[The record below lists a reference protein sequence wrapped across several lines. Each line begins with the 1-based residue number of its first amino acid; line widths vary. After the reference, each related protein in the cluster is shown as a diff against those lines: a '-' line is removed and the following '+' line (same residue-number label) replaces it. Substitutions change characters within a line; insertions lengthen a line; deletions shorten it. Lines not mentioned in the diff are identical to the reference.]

1 MKKEPTNKIL
11 WLFAIGQLGWSMLSG
26 IMTNWLVYFYQPTE
40 DVIAA
45 GMPVFIKQGSILF
58 GLTVIGLIAAA
69 GRIFDAITDPWIA
82 GKSDRCRHKD
92 GRRIPFMRAGAVPLG
107 VVTVLIFVSPSSTC
121 ESSINGVFLLI
132 MALLF
137 YLFMTIYCTPYNAL
151 IPALGKTQKSRINV
165 STFISLTFIVGTALA
180 YLVPNIAAFFESSL
194 GYVNARRV
202 TIAIM
207 SAIGTI
213 CLLVPVFTIKEK
225 DYVDE
230 EPSDTPAFKS
240 LSKTF
245 KNKQFR
251 IFVASD
257 VLYFI
262 ALTMFQTG
270 LPFYVTALMK
280 LDESMNFILFALMTA
295 CSLLFYLPVN
305 KLAMKLGKKKLVVFA
320 FIIYSLVFLFTSF
333 SGLLGISG
341 TVNGILVAVFASI
354 PMAILGILPQA
365 IVADISECDSLET
378 KENREGMFFAARTFA
393 FKLGQS
399 IAMLV
404 FTSVA
409 KLGAE
414 NMGYRATA
422 GIAAVLCLLGGFV
435 LFRYNEKDVFAK
447 IGALRS
453 AEKKS

>member
-1 MKKEPTNKIL
+1 MKKEVTNKIL
-11 WLFAIGQLGWSMLSG
+11 WLFAIGQLGWSLLSG
-26 IMTNWLVYFYQPTE
+26 LMTNWLVYFYQPTE

-45 GMPVFIKQGSILF
+45 GQTVFIPQGTVLF

-82 GKSDRCRHKD
+82 GKSDRSRHKD
-92 GRRIPFMRAGAVPLG
+92 GRRIPFMRAIAIPFGI
-107 VVTVLIFVSPSSTC
+107 VTILIFISPVNTP
-121 ESSINGVFLLI
+121 ESPINAAFLLI

-137 YLFMTIYCTPYNAL
+137 YLFMTIYCTPFTAL
-151 IPALGKTQKSRINV
+151 IPALGKTQKNRINI
-165 STFISLTFIVGTALA
+165 STYISLTFIVGTALA
-180 YLVPNIAAFFESSL
+180 YLVPNIAGIFEESL
-194 GYVNARRV
+194 GYVNSRRI

-207 SAIGTI
+207 SFLGTI
-213 CLLVPVFTIKEK
+213 CLLVPVFAIREK
-225 DYVDE
+225 DYIDE
-230 EPSDTPAFKS
+230 EPTDTPAFKS
-240 LSKTF
+240 LKKTF

-280 LDESMNFILFALMTA
+280 LDEGMNFILFALMTA
-295 CSLLFYLPVN
+295 CSLLFYLPIN
-305 KLAMKLGKKKLVVFA
+305 KLAVKVGKKKLVVCA
-320 FIIYSLVFLFTSF
+320 FIFYAMVFLFTSF
-333 SGLLGISG
+333 AGLLGISG
-341 TVNGILVAVFASI
+341 NLNGIIIAITASI

-365 IVADISECDSLET
+365 IVADISEADSIET

-409 KLGAE
+409 KLGT
-414 NMGYRATA
+414 NGMGYRVSA
-422 GIAAVLCLLGGFV
+422 GIAAVLCLLGGIV
-435 LFRYNEKDVFAK
+435 LLRYNEKLIFSK
-447 IGALRS
+447 IGNTQEEIRQ
-453 AEKKS
+453 

>member
-1 MKKEPTNKIL
+1 MKKEVTNKIL
-11 WLFAIGQLGWSMLSG
+11 WLFAIGQLGWSLLSG
-26 IMTNWLVYFYQPTE
+26 IITNWLVYFYQPTS

-45 GMPVFIKQGSILF
+45 GQPLFIPQGAVFL
-58 GLTVIGLIAAA
+58 GLTVIGLIAAS

-82 GKSDRCRHKD
+82 GKSDRCRNKD
-92 GRRIPFMRAGAVPLG
+92 GRRIPFMRAIAVPFG
-107 VVTVLIFVSPSSTC
+107 AITVLIFLSPVSTP
-121 ESSINGVFLLI
+121 ESPVNAAFLLV
-132 MALLF
+132 MSLLF

-151 IPALGKTQKSRINV
+151 IPALGKTQKNRINI

-180 YLVPNIAAFFESSL
+180 YLVPNIAGFFEESL
-194 GYVNARRV
+194 GYVNSRRI

-207 SAIGTI
+207 AAFGTI
-213 CLLVPVFTIKEK
+213 CLLVPVFAIREK
-225 DYVDE
+225 DYVSE

-240 LSKTF
+240 LKKTF

-251 IFVASD
+251 IFVGSD
-257 VLYFI
+257 VLYFV

-280 LDESMNFILFALMTA
+280 LDEGMNFILFALMTA
-295 CSLLFYLPVN
+295 CSLLFYIPVN
-305 KLAMKLGKKKLVVFA
+305 RLAMKFGKKKLVVTA
-320 FIIYSLVFLFTSF
+320 FILYALVFLFTSF
-333 SGLLGISG
+333 AGLLGISS
-341 TVNGILVAVFASI
+341 TINGIIIAVAASI

-399 IAMLV
+399 IAMLL

-409 KLGAE
+409 KLGE
-414 NMGYRATA
+414 NGMGYRFTA
-422 GIAAVLCLLGGFV
+422 IIAAVLCLLGGIV
-435 LFRYNEKDVFAK
+435 LFRYNEKLILGK
-447 IGALRS
+447 ITSGREDAMQS
-453 AEKKS
+453 

>member
-1 MKKEPTNKIL
+1 MKKEVTNKIL
-11 WLFAIGQLGWSMLSG
+11 WLFAIGQLGWSLLSG
-26 IMTNWLVYFYQPTE
+26 IMTNWLVYFYQPTQ
-40 DVIAA
+40 DVVEA
-45 GMPVFIKQGSILF
+45 GMPLFIPQGAVFI

-92 GRRIPFMRAGAVPLG
+92 GRRIPFMRAGAIPLG
-107 VVTVLIFVSPSSTC
+107 VVTVLIFVSPSGTP
-121 ESSINGVFLLI
+121 ESPVNAAFLLV

-137 YLFMTIYCTPYNAL
+137 YLFLTVYCTPFNAL
-151 IPALGKTQKSRINV
+151 IPALGKTQKNRINI

-180 YLVPNIAAFFESSL
+180 YLVPNIAGFFEESL
-194 GYVNARRV
+194 GYVNSRRV

-207 SAIGTI
+207 AAVGTI
-213 CLLVPVFTIKEK
+213 CLLVPVFAIREK
-225 DYVDE
+225 DYTDE

-240 LSKTF
+240 LKKTF

-257 VLYFI
+257 VLYFV

-280 LDESMNFILFALMTA
+280 LDEGMNFILFALMTA
-295 CSLLFYLPVN
+295 CSLLFYIPVN
-305 KLAMKLGKKKLVVFA
+305 KLAVKYGKKKLVVFA
-320 FIIYSLVFLFTSF
+320 FVFYALVFLFTSF
-333 SGLLGISG
+333 AGLLGISG
-341 TVNGILVAVFASI
+341 TINGIIIAVTASI

-365 IVADISECDSLET
+365 IVADISECDSIET

-399 IAMLV
+399 VAMLV

-409 KLGAE
+409 KIGA
-414 NMGYRATA
+414 NGMGYRVSA
-422 GIAAVLCLLGGFV
+422 GIAAVLCLLGGIV
-435 LFRYNEKDVFAK
+435 LFRYNEKLIFSK
-447 IGALRS
+447 IGVKQENA
-453 AEKKS
+453 KQ